1 MIILNLVNILLFY
14 SLLFKVVSLFLG
26 VLISDM
32 NFGTNGWGVM
42 IGWTIWILALPFILE
57 LFDFFFVH
65 GKGFRGIIILVFFE
79 EKFSF
84 INFQLNQTTI
94 KQMLKRPIMKRN
106 PQITR

>member
-32 NFGTNGWGVM
+32 NLGTNGWGVM

-57 LFDFFFVH
+57 IFKFLESSD
-65 GKGFRGIIILVFFE
+65 KKSNILITF
-79 EKFSF
+79 
-84 INFQLNQTTI
+84 
-94 KQMLKRPIMKRN
+94 LKL
-106 PQITR
+106 